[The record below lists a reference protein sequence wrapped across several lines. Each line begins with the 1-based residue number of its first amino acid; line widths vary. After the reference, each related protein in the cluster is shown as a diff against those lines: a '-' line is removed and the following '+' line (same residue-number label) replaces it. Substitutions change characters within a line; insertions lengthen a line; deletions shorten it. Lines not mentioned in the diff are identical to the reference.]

1 MSKAIDDVLAKA
13 LRLDPQARAELASEL
28 LASLEGPPDPGAE
41 SAWEE
46 EIRRRVAAIEAGTVK
61 LEPWEAVKSR
71 IEKVLR
77 KR

>member
-1 MSKAIDDVLAKA
+1 MTKAVDEVLAKA

-28 LASLEGPPDPGAE
+28 LASLEGPPDPGAD

-46 EIRRRVAAIEAGTVK
+46 EIRRRVAAIETGTVK